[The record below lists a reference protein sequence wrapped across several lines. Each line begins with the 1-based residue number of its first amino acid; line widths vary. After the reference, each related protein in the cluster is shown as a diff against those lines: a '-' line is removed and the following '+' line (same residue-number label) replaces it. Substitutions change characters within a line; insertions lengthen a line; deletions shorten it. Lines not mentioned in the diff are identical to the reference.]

1 MTFSMKRFLEREV
14 KEYVGSGRN
23 ARKRTGKK
31 KGKRLRT
38 AHELAQ
44 KLGLGTTKL
53 KQILSIS
60 NYEPKLIDK
69 IDRGELSVSKAY
81 ELVRTKYI
89 QKKPRTVEDNFS
101 QSFKKLLE
109 KEKPSLEVVNKTLR
123 ETYPYCLEHSDIDE
137 ERRLLLK
144 EHMDY
149 LKKLNSREMML
160 VQKRDELENAFIIK
174 KQFDE
179 VRNLLPSF
187 DELFEFFKDR
197 EWWTKYELIVLVKE
211 SLIQDYG
218 TQQGHVFILK
228 KIQLV

>member
-1 MTFSMKRFLEREV
+1 
-14 KEYVGSGRN
+14 
-23 ARKRTGKK
+23 
-31 KGKRLRT
+31 
-38 AHELAQ
+38 
-44 KLGLGTTKL
+44 
-53 KQILSIS
+53 
-60 NYEPKLIDK
+60 
-69 IDRGELSVSKAY
+69 
-81 ELVRTKYI
+81 
-89 QKKPRTVEDNFS
+89 
-101 QSFKKLLE
+101 
-109 KEKPSLEVVNKTLR
+109 
-123 ETYPYCLEHSDIDE
+123 
-137 ERRLLLK
+137 
-144 EHMDY
+144 MDY

-197 EWWTKYELIVLVKE
+197 EWWTKYELIVVKE